1 MAKPAQNWLCHSGI
15 YNWPNL
21 NPDPSEIECSEERD
35 FPENT
40 RTAESGEEREK
51 VRYFGPENFSS
62 GEKQMT
68 IKRLDVK
75 SRTGEGRSA
84 WLIYN

>member
-21 NPDPSEIECSEERD
+21 NPDPSEKD

-40 RTAESGEEREK
+40 RTEESGEEREK
-51 VRYFGPENFSS
+51 VRYFGPENFNS

-75 SRTGEGRSA
+75 SRKGEGRSA
-84 WLIYN
+84 WLIYNKIYT